1 MEEKVEKME
10 VIQEDEKH
18 IKEIMQRCLYVPLR
32 LDQNERELLRI
43 LESSLYIS
51 QYTDKI
57 DIYGSIWSKNDRIV
71 DELKGKI
78 A

>member
-1 MEEKVEKME
+1 MEKLVTEGKEEKYIKSIME
-10 VIQEDEKH
+10 
-18 IKEIMQRCLYVPLR
+18 RCMYVPLR
-32 LDQNERELLRI
+32 LDSNERELLRI

-57 DIYGSIWSKNDRIV
+57 DIYGSIWSKNDRIIE
-71 DELKGKI
+71 ELKGKF